1 MQNPLS
7 ALVLKNGSIYTVDQN
22 QSWAEAI
29 VIRAGLI
36 EYVGSNEGADSHINP
51 DSRVV
56 DLKGKM
62 VLPGFVDAHAH
73 ASHAM
78 DLVGNISLYD
88 GETLTD
94 YIQSIADF
102 VEKNP
107 DRAFY
112 RGSGWSD
119 TFFTTLGPDRN
130 SLDAILPDRPIALIS
145 YDGHSMWVNTTA
157 LERAGVNKDTKDPDG
172 GRIERDPDTGEPSGT
187 LRETAFN
194 LVEDVIPD
202 HSLEERKNA
211 LIEYQKMAAKAGI
224 TLTHDPMLETESVA
238 AFNELAREGN
248 LKIRFRGSITLE
260 ADKELKA
267 QVDSVLSEKGKNSH
281 PYFQTLSGK
290 IFVDGVIEGGTAY
303 LLDPYAH
310 RPDFKGEPIWGPD
323 LLKEAC
329 VLLDKEKIQIH
340 LHVIGDAAARI
351 TLDAIEHA
359 RNENGEWDSRHSITH
374 MHLVDP
380 VDIPRF
386 KELGIVGLPQPF
398 WFKVDDY
405 YDELALPYL
414 GQERADRQYPMQSLI
429 DSGVVMASSSDFPVT
444 IPFDPLIA
452 IQTGITRSSVEKNE
466 DRVLWPEERSNLEDL
481 IRSFTYNGAYANF
494 LEDEIGSLEVGKK
507 ADLIVLDQDLFK
519 IPSEEIAKVDVLLTM
534 VEGAIIYKDS
544 DFPGESQ

>member
-1 MQNPLS
+1 MQNLPS

-36 EYVGSNEGADSHINP
+36 EYIGSNEGADSHTNP
-51 DSRVV
+51 DSQVV

-73 ASHAM
+73 ASQAM

-94 YIQSIADF
+94 YIQSISDF

-112 RGSGWSD
+112 RGSGWGD
-119 TFFTTLGPDRN
+119 TFFTSLGPEKI
-130 SLDAILPDRPIALIS
+130 SLDNILPDRPIALIS
-145 YDGHSMWVNTTA
+145 YDGHSMWVNSTT
-157 LERAGVNKDTKDPDG
+157 LEQAGINRETKDPDG
-172 GRIERDPDTGEPSGT
+172 GKIERNPDTGEPSGT
-187 LRETAFN
+187 LRETAFK

-211 LIEYQKMAAKAGI
+211 LMEYQKMAAKTGI
-224 TLTHDPMLETESVA
+224 TLTHDPMLDTESITA
-238 AFNELAREGN
+238 YNELAGEGN
-248 LKIRFRGSITLE
+248 LKMRFRGSITLE
-260 ADKELKA
+260 ADQDIKT
-267 QVDSVLSEKGKNSH
+267 QVDLVVAEKEKNSH
-281 PYFQTLSGK
+281 PYFQTLSAK

-303 LLDPYAH
+303 LLEPYAH
-310 RPDFKGEPIWGPD
+310 RPDFRGEPIWGPK
-323 LLKEAC
+323 LLNDICA
-329 VLLDKEKIQIH
+329 LLDREYIQIH

-351 TLDAIEHA
+351 TLNAIEHT
-359 RNENGEWDSRHSITH
+359 RNENGKRDSRHSITH
-374 MHLVDP
+374 IHLVDP
-380 VDIPRF
+380 EDIPRF
-386 KELGIVGLPQPF
+386 KELDIIGLPQPF
-398 WFKVDDY
+398 WFIVDDY

-414 GQERADRQYPMQSLI
+414 GQERAGRQYPMQSLI

-466 DRVLWPEERSNLEDL
+466 DRVLWPEERSSLEDL

-494 LEDEIGSLEVGKK
+494 LEDEIGSLEIGKK
-507 ADLIVLDQDLFK
+507 ADLIVLDQNLFEIPAGK
-519 IPSEEIAKVDVLLTM
+519 IAEVEVLLTM
-534 VEGAIIYKDS
+534 VEGDVVYKGIE
-544 DFPGESQ
+544 FPG